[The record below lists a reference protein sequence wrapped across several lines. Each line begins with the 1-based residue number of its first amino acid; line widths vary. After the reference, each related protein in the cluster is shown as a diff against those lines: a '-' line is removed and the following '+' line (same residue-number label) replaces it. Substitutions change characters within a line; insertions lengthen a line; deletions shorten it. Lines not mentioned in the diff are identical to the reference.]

1 MKAVLPVMA
10 GILISATAW
19 GQKQNIQN
27 ANNELRNKNHKEAIE
42 YINKATED
50 ASTKDDPKAWF
61 VKGNIYMD
69 MQNMPEFKA
78 QNPYRDAAAAYMQA
92 ATLKSTYEKDNINN
106 FLVYAAQMFYNDAV
120 AAYNNKM
127 YDESYNLA
135 KKTVEIRNM
144 EEGKRF
150 ASKKAFDTVAAS
162 ALTIQAYSAYY
173 ANKYDEALPLI
184 TEMKNNPI
192 ARDANIYLMLSGIYE
207 KQGAPDKQIAVLEE
221 GRAAFPENLALR
233 NEELNYYIK
242 TGRQDILMKK
252 LEDAVAKDPG
262 SAVLQFNLAN
272 GYVGLANPKDAN
284 DKELPK
290 PANYKEYIGKAEAAY
305 MAALKAEPNNAEYNY
320 NTGVL
325 YYNQATEINRQMNEL
340 GTSAADDKKYK
351 EFEVVRNDLFNK
363 AEPFFQAAYTALEPK
378 ATSLSAEDK
387 LTYQSALV
395 ALKEIYAKQNKLDKS
410 SEMKKKLDASRS
422 K

>member
-1 MKAVLPVMA
+1 MKAVLPIMA

-42 YINKATED
+42 YINKAIQD
-50 ASTKDDPKAWF
+50 PSTKDDPKAWF
-61 VKGNIYMD
+61 VKGNIYME
-69 MQNMPEFKA
+69 MQNMPEYKA

-92 ATLKSTYEKDNINN
+92 AAIKPTYEKDNINN
-106 FLVYAAQMFYNDAV
+106 FLTYAAQVFYNDAV
-120 AAYNNKM
+120 SAYNNKM
-127 YDESYNLA
+127 YDEAYNLA

-173 ANKYDEALPLI
+173 ANKFDEALPLI

-192 ARDANIYLMLSGIYE
+192 ARDANIYLMLAGIYE
-207 KQGAPDKQIAVLEE
+207 KQGALDKQIAVLEE
-221 GRAAFPENLALR
+221 GRAAYPENPALR

-242 TGRQDILMKK
+242 TGKQDILMKK
-252 LEDAVAKDPG
+252 LEDAVAKEPG
-262 SAVLQFNLAN
+262 SGVLQFNLAN

-340 GTSAADDKKYK
+340 GTTAADDKKYK
-351 EFEVVRNDLFNK
+351 EFEPVRNDLFNK

-378 ATSLSAEDK
+378 VASLSPEDK

-410 SEMKKKLDASRS
+410 SEMKKKLDASRA